1 VDEDLRAQVKA
12 RRVSRRAQAWRARAR
27 VMWTGL
33 KSTNDDA
40 CSIIDPLHEMKIML
54 PEDDTVRSKHVVDI
68 F

>member
-33 KSTNDDA
+33 
-40 CSIIDPLHEMKIML
+40 
-54 PEDDTVRSKHVVDI
+54 
-68 F
+68 